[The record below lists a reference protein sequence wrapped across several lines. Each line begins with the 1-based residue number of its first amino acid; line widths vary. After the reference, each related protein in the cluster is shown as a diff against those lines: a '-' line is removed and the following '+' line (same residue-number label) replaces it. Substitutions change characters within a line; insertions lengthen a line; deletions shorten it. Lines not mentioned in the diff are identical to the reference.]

1 MAKIMIKSVS
11 QDVIPQPNNAQHEW
25 TPWDAFI
32 FFKDSDNLAKGLDHR
47 NAKNK
52 SLYVTLMT
60 DCVDLS
66 YLIRTGM
73 YVSMGVRIEI
83 ERLSIHEFTTGS

>member
-47 NAKNK
+47 NAKNQITVRDTDDGLRGFEL
-52 SLYVTLMT
+52 SDPDGYV
-60 DCVDLS
+60 CF
-66 YLIRTGM
+66 YGRPN
-73 YVSMGVRIEI
+73 RN
-83 ERLSIHEFTTGS
+83 